1 MATMLVL
8 GSIWKLLLPEFFP
21 ADETKLETIPVL
33 LLNRMEQ
40 LKVSGQLQD
49 TVKSALRDA
58 IEQAMEFIV
67 NIDEQFPM
75 VYSTLELGSSWQAIG
90 LKMLGLYLEDVEEKK
105 YSENL
110 GDFWGQMD
118 SPISVSYR
126 L

>member
-1 MATMLVL
+1 MLVL

-33 LLNRMEQ
+33 FLNRMEQ

-58 IEQAMEFIV
+58 IEQAMKFIV
-67 NIDEQFPM
+67 NVDQQFPM
-75 VYSTLELGSSWQAIG
+75 VYSTLELGSSWLAIG

-105 YSENL
+105 YSENS
-110 GDFWGQMD
+110 GDLWGQMD
-118 SPISVSYR
+118 SPISV
-126 L
+126 